1 MTTLL
6 EDLEKDM
13 NFRVKDKKSYEYS
26 KNYYRSELFRNSM
39 SHVRSPPN

>member
-13 NFRVKDKKSYEYS
+13 NFRVKDKKNYEYS
-26 KNYYRSELFRNSM
+26 KITIKVNYLGIQ
-39 SHVRSPPN
+39 

>member
-13 NFRVKDKKSYEYS
+13 NFRVKDKKTMNIQ
-26 KNYYRSELFRNSM
+26 KITIKVNYLGIQ
-39 SHVRSPPN
+39 

>member
-13 NFRVKDKKSYEYS
+13 NFRVKDKKYEYS

-39 SHVRSPPN
+39 SHARSPPN